1 MQAVEKFDYS
11 KSFKNA
17 ENFDPIFDRVL
28 IKRELSA
35 LERRM
40 AKSGLVATDQTK
52 DTTKSSE
59 GILIKCAPDCADE
72 VKALQGKRVLCSR
85 YSGDEIK
92 INDEEFWLATDT
104 DIFGELK

>member
-1 MQAVEKFDYS
+1 MSVTQLKEPDPFKSAEKF
-11 KSFKNA
+11 
-17 ENFDPIFDRVL
+17 EPIFDRVL
-28 IKRELSA
+28 IKREKSA

-40 AKSGLVATDQTK
+40 EKSGLVTTDQTK

-72 VKALQGKRVLCSR
+72 VKALVGKRILCSR

-92 INDEEFWLATDT
+92 IGDVEFWLATDT
-104 DIFGELK
+104 DVFGELR

>member
-1 MQAVEKFDYS
+1 MSAELKEPDPFKVAEKFI
-11 KSFKNA
+11 
-17 ENFDPIFDRVL
+17 PIFDRVL
-28 IKRELSA
+28 IKREKSA
-35 LERRM
+35 LERR
-40 AKSGLVATDQTK
+40 ADKSKIILTDNTK

-72 VKALQGKRVLCSR
+72 VKVLTGKRILCSR

-92 INDEEFWLATDT
+92 IGDEEFWLATDT

>member
-1 MQAVEKFDYS
+1 MAVTSLKEPDPFKAAEKFV
-11 KSFKNA
+11 
-17 ENFDPIFDRVL
+17 PIFDRVL

-35 LERRM
+35 LERR
-40 AKSGLVATDQTK
+40 AKNAGLHLTDQTK

-72 VKALQGKRVLCSR
+72 VKALVGKRILCSR

-92 INDEEFWLATDT
+92 IGDEEFWLATDT
-104 DIFGELK
+104 DVFGELK

>member
-1 MQAVEKFDYS
+1 MAAELKEPDPFKVAEK
-11 KSFKNA
+11 
-17 ENFDPIFDRVL
+17 FDPIFDRVL

-35 LERRM
+35 LERR
-40 AKSGLVATDQTK
+40 AKASGLHLTDQTK

-72 VKALQGKRVLCSR
+72 VKALTGKRILCSR

-92 INDEEFWLATDT
+92 IGDEEFWLATDT
-104 DIFGELK
+104 DVYGELK